1 MATSGE
7 DVNGPEAYH
16 EKHEKHERESRTQMQ
31 GVLVRTSIGSEKR
44 IAEGRLCGVPG
55 LAW

>member
-1 MATSGE
+1 MATSEE
-7 DVNGPEAYH
+7 DVNGREAY
-16 EKHEKHERESRTQMQ
+16 HEKHERESRTQMQ